1 MEHIYQNPEF
11 GQPWFS
17 YPNLYKNIVNEF
29 PSGSKFVEVGS
40 WKGKSS
46 AFMAV
51 EISNSNKDIEFYC
64 VDHWLGSRE
73 HYDQSHH
80 AYEPNI
86 HILYKTFLNNMKSV
100 EKYYKPM
107 RMSSLEASTYF
118 EDSSLNFVFLDGSHE
133 YVDICNDIDHWK
145 PKLKS
150 GGILAGHDYYDNDQN
165 FEGVKRCVNEKI
177 NKFDISESCWIHR
190 IP

>member
-118 EDSSLNFVFLDGSHE
+118 EDSSLNFVFLDGSH
-133 YVDICNDIDHWK
+133 DFSRAR
-145 PKLKS
+145 L
-150 GGILAGHDYYDNDQN
+150 L
-165 FEGVKRCVNEKI
+165 
-177 NKFDISESCWIHR
+177 
-190 IP
+190 